1 MHGRDKAA
9 QGLPSSGGRDTRYTI
24 SEVQD
29 QRVIKLRKKK
39 KKQERWR
46 AGMEATILNRIVPRE
61 TCIM

>member
-39 KKQERWR
+39 KK
-46 AGMEATILNRIVPRE
+46 AGKVEGRDGGYNFK
-61 TCIM
+61 